1 MEEYLAIVSRRILKP
16 ILGKNKLAM
25 ERATKYKNIMVS
37 QGIKARLGTFIGG
50 ELNGCLQ
57 LTAIYSDMTTATKSF
72 AELSKNKE
80 IIEMMS
86 IREDDPSGHLI
97 GPEVYRTV
105 FGQPSVDHNTLLI
118 REYDVDRKYIPQTIE
133 LLNEVE
139 EIGKDE
145 DTKVLA
151 LYPIIADKMD
161 SLFVVYYYLSFE
173 AMGDIIDRIGMSDAF
188 QNVVNRANEIG
199 KLKTSNVVKII

>member
-1 MEEYLAIVSRRILKP
+1 
-16 ILGKNKLAM
+16 
-25 ERATKYKNIMVS
+25 
-37 QGIKARLGTFIGG
+37 
-50 ELNGCLQ
+50 
-57 LTAIYSDMTTATKSF
+57 MTTATKSY

-80 IIEMMS
+80 IMEMVS
-86 IREDDPSGHLI
+86 IREHDPSGHLI

-105 FGQPSVDHNTLLI
+105 FGQPSGDHNILLI
-118 REYDVDRKYIPQTIE
+118 REYGVDRKYIPQTIE

-161 SLFVVYYYLSFE
+161 S
-173 AMGDIIDRIGMSDAF
+173 
-188 QNVVNRANEIG
+188 
-199 KLKTSNVVKII
+199 

>member
-1 MEEYLAIVSRRILKP
+1 MEDKLAIVSRRILKP
-16 ILGKNKLAM
+16 ILGKNKLAL

-50 ELNGCLQ
+50 ELNSCLQ

-72 AELSKNKE
+72 TELSKNEE
-80 IIEMMS
+80 IMEMMS

-97 GPEVYRTV
+97 GPEVYRTI
-105 FGQPSVDHNTLLI
+105 FGQPSGDHNILLI

-139 EIGKDE
+139 KIAKDE

-151 LYPIIADKMD
+151 LYPIVSDKVD
-161 SLFVVYYYLSFE
+161 SLFIVYYYSSFE
-173 AMGDIIDRIGMSDAF
+173 SMGDIIDRIGMSDAF
-188 QNVVNRANEIG
+188 QYVVNRVNEIA
-199 KLKTSNVVKII
+199 KKNI

>member
-1 MEEYLAIVSRRILKP
+1 MAIVSRRILKP
-16 ILGKNKLAM
+16 ILGKNKLAL

-50 ELNGCLQ
+50 ELNSCFQ

-72 AELSKNKE
+72 TELSQNKE
-80 IIEMMS
+80 IMEMMS

-97 GPEVYRTV
+97 GPEVYRTI
-105 FGQPSVDHNTLLI
+105 FGQPSGDHNILLI

-139 EIGKDE
+139 TIAKDE

-151 LYPIIADKMD
+151 LYPIVSDKMD
-161 SLFVVYYYLSFE
+161 SLFIVYYYSSFE
-173 AMGDIIDRIGMSDAF
+173 SMGDIIDRIGMSDAF
-188 QNVVNRANEIG
+188 QNVVNRINEIA
-199 KLKTSNVVKII
+199 KKNI

>member
-1 MEEYLAIVSRRILKP
+1 MEDKLAIVSRRILKP
-16 ILGKNKLAM
+16 LLGKNKLAL
-25 ERATKYKNIMVS
+25 EKATKYKNIKVS
-37 QGIKARLGTFIGG
+37 QGIKVRLGTFIGG

-80 IIEMMS
+80 IMEMMS

-97 GPEVYRTV
+97 GPEVYRTI
-105 FGQPSVDHNTLLI
+105 FGQPSGDHNILLI

-151 LYPIIADKMD
+151 LYPII
-161 SLFVVYYYLSFE
+161 F
-173 AMGDIIDRIGMSDAF
+173 R
-188 QNVVNRANEIG
+188 
-199 KLKTSNVVKII
+199 